1 MGQKVNPIAFRLG
14 YNKEWLSK
22 WFARGKQFANL
33 LEEDI
38 KIRRFIGERLNFAA
52 LSKVEI
58 EKASE
63 RVRIKLHTARPGIVI
78 GRGGSEI
85 DRLRDELQAMT
96 GKEIR
101 IDIVEVKKPDL
112 DAKLLSEN
120 IALQL
125 KKRIPFR
132 RAMKK
137 AVSSAMAA
145 GAGGV
150 RIVCAGRLGGAEMAR
165 RESYKEGKVP
175 LHTLKADIDYGFSE
189 ANTTYGKIGVKVWI
203 YRGDLLPEKVR
214 QGEEKQ
220 QKENKASIEKQVVGD
235 RT

>member
-1 MGQKVNPIAFRLG
+1 M
-14 YNKEWLSK
+14 
-22 WFARGKQFANL
+22 
-33 LEEDI
+33 EEDI
-38 KIRRFIGERLNFAA
+38 KIRRFIGEKLTFAA

-58 EKASE
+58 EKAGK

-85 DRLRDELQAMT
+85 DRLRDELQDMT

-125 KKRIPFR
+125 KKRIAFR

-145 GAGGV
+145 GDGQA
-150 RIVCAGRLGGAEMAR
+150 
-165 RESYKEGKVP
+165 
-175 LHTLKADIDYGFSE
+175 
-189 ANTTYGKIGVKVWI
+189 
-203 YRGDLLPEKVR
+203 
-214 QGEEKQ
+214 
-220 QKENKASIEKQVVGD
+220 
-235 RT
+235 

>member
-14 YNKEWLSK
+14 YNKESLAK
-22 WFARGKQFANL
+22 WFASGKQFANL

-38 KIRRFIGERLNFAA
+38 KIRRFIGKKLSFAA

-85 DRLRDELQAMT
+85 DRLRNELQDMT
-96 GKEIR
+96 GKEIH
-101 IDIVEVKKPDL
+101 IDIVEVKKPNL
-112 DAKLLSEN
+112 DAKLVSEN
-120 IALQL
+120 VALQL
-125 KKRIPFR
+125 VKRIAFR

-137 AVSSAMAA
+137 AMSSAMMA
-145 GAGGV
+145 GAEGV

-165 RESYKEGKVP
+165 RESYKEGKIP

-203 YRGDLLPEKVR
+203 YRGDLLPEKVKR
-214 QGEEKQ
+214 EEEKQ
-220 QKENKASIEKQVVGD
+220 QD
-235 RT
+235 